1 MNSSVAAASS
11 GVAATLGQVV
21 DIAVALHGRSRPR
34 PPPASSTR
42 PYLESCRRW
51 NQQLWA
57 LSPRRCPAW
66 VAVSGPS
73 VRSRPISRR
82 RSGCATARSA
92 RGSVSS
98 SGRRGAI
105 YQIYPRSFGDSD
117 GDSDGDGVGDLRGI
131 AAHLDHLSDR
141 GVEAVWLSPIYRS

>member
-57 LSPRRCPAW
+57 LSPTRCPAW

-73 VRSRPISRR
+73 VRSRR
-82 RSGCATARSA
+82 A
-92 RGSVSS
+92 SVSS

-117 GDSDGDGVGDLRGI
+117 GDGVGDLRGI
-131 AAHLDHLSDR
+131 AAHLDHLSDL
-141 GVEAVWLSPIYRS
+141 GVEAVWLSPIYRSPMADCG